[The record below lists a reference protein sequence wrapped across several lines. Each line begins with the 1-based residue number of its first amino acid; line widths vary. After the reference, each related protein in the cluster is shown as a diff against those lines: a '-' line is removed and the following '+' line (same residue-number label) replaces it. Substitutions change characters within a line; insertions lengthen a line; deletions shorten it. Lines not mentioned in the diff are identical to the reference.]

1 VRKSDIENIKL
12 NAPELPYNTCPYIDF
27 IQEILKEAI
36 DQTDSV
42 LVEKKLELADSILE
56 YVRESNDSLR
66 QSSMYWYQKF
76 NSKK

>member
-1 VRKSDIENIKL
+1 MRKSDIEKIKL

-36 DQTDSV
+36 DQTDSI

>member
-1 VRKSDIENIKL
+1 MRKSDIENIKL

>member
-1 VRKSDIENIKL
+1 MRKSDIEKIKN

-27 IQEILKEAI
+27 IQEILKEVI

>member
-1 VRKSDIENIKL
+1 MRKSDIEKIKT
-12 NAPELPYNTCPYIDF
+12 NAPEIPYNTCPYIDF
-27 IQEILKEAI
+27 VQEIIKEAI
-36 DQTDSV
+36 DQTESV

-56 YVRESNDSLR
+56 YIRESNDSLR

>member
-1 VRKSDIENIKL
+1 VRKSDIEKIKL

>member
-1 VRKSDIENIKL
+1 VRKSDIEKIKL

-36 DQTDSV
+36 DQTDSI